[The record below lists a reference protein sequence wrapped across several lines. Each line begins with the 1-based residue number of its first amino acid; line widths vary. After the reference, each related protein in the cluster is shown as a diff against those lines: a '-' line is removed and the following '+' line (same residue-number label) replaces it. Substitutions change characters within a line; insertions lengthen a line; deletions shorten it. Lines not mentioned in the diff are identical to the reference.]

1 MEDFW
6 KGLLCIYQYRRSSL
20 CSSQSRVFTS
30 PWASSQPCHDVP
42 ENLCCFAIMF
52 FTVSLAHAQLA
63 FSWKTRIPS
72 RSTCENNVQCGNIV
86 TQKAL
91 TEADSR
97 SAVNLPLHCEWPPSL
112 CPRDLACGKHGQR
125 HGAFHCQHG
134 VPDPDVDLRLNR
146 DHGAAK
152 QKRREWRTSGDREM
166 HGNRWSSW
174 CSAGMLL
181 LSQTAMPRWR

>member
-1 MEDFW
+1 MW
-6 KGLLCIYQYRRSSL
+6 KH
-20 CSSQSRVFTS
+20 F
-30 PWASSQPCHDVP
+30 
-42 ENLCCFAIMF
+42 
-52 FTVSLAHAQLA
+52 
-63 FSWKTRIPS
+63 
-72 RSTCENNVQCGNIV
+72 V

-112 CPRDLACGKHGQR
+112 CPRGLACGKHGQR
-125 HGAFHCQHG
+125 HGALHCQHG
-134 VPDPDVDLRLNR
+134 VPDPDVDLRLDR

-152 QKRREWRTSGDREM
+152 QKRHEWRTSDDREM

-181 LSQTAMPRWR
+181 LCPRQPCLSDVRLSSQPRPASFTSFQSAVGMEVAGRNVGARVHTWWSTCATVWSWVGLP